1 MLKVKP
7 KRGIN
12 VNHRTPNWEIIHI
25 LRNCNRYWNW
35 KPLKWT
41 ISASKLLWTQS
52 QQIFQHHLY
61 LTELSKP
68 KESCEASRTKTM
80 WSDGPEQWSGYHN
93 ITRHQ
98 DGAPQWLEA
107 SIFLSGKH
115 FHPLSNLA
123 HLSWFLPLPQDTSA
137 ILSQIWRTR
146 KTKSEL
152 FMQNEIGNSSRLLGA
167 KQESH
172 LSSSSAWSI
181 GKMALRA
188 AYFSS
193 FNAL

>member
-80 WSDGPEQWSGYHN
+80 WSDGRNSDQGTIILPDIRTELPSGWRHPSSWVVNTFTHFPTWHIFHDSCLFLKILLPFFHKSDEQGRRNQNCSCKMKLV
-93 ITRHQ
+93 TVQ
-98 DGAPQWLEA
+98 DC
-107 SIFLSGKH
+107 
-115 FHPLSNLA
+115 
-123 HLSWFLPLPQDTSA
+123 
-137 ILSQIWRTR
+137 
-146 KTKSEL
+146 
-152 FMQNEIGNSSRLLGA
+152 
-167 KQESH
+167 
-172 LSSSSAWSI
+172 
-181 GKMALRA
+181 
-188 AYFSS
+188 
-193 FNAL
+193 